1 MVPTVLL
8 VLAEKKEMMV
18 QRVIRV
24 PRGKKVV
31 PGNKVILEQLVQR
44 VLKDLVEKRVTMDPK
59 ALKEKQA
66 LKALQ
71 DQRVIPAPL
80 ARKALQDQRETQVL
94 LVRKDHK
101 ALKALWDQR
110 EIQVLLVPWAQLAP
124 KVPPDS

>member
-18 QRVIRV
+18 QRVLRV

-59 ALKEKQA
+59 APQDPKALKEKQ
-66 LKALQ
+66 
-71 DQRVIPAPL
+71 APL

-94 LVRKDHK
+94 LV
-101 ALKALWDQR
+101 
-110 EIQVLLVPWAQLAP
+110 P
-124 KVPPDS
+124 